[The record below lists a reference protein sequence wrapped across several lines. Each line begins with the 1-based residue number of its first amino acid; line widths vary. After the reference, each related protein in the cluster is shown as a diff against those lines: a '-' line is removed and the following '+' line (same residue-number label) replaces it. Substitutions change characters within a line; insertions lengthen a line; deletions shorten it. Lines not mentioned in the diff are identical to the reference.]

1 MSSIGYYEIFIATNE
16 TVTIHLLYDPI
27 HYTKC
32 IGFYLTEIS
41 TLFNNMGN
49 KQSDLATLKYAS
61 LYKGAVA
68 NIPLAI
74 SAITYGGVLGVLSAQ
89 KGVTWAE
96 MSAMNILMFAG
107 SAQFVMVDMW
117 QAPLSVVAIAI
128 AVFIINLRYLLI
140 GASLQPI
147 FAGHPLW
154 HKVVFMHLVADEN
167 WAVTIA
173 EHRRSGTDPLFLFG
187 GGLLLIIAWSLG
199 TLSGNLL
206 GSFISQPEKYA
217 LDFAFTAVFAAL
229 TLSLWRGKNDILPWV
244 IAAIVALICEKL
256 LPGKWY
262 IVLGGLG
269 GAMISGLIEYRR
281 QQQ

>member
-1 MSSIGYYEIFIATNE
+1 MY
-16 TVTIHLLYDPI
+16 
-27 HYTKC
+27 
-32 IGFYLTEIS
+32 
-41 TLFNNMGN
+41 NNQNCAGI
-49 KQSDLATLKYAS
+49 LKYAS
-61 LYKGAVA
+61 LYKGAAA

-96 MSAMNILMFAG
+96 MSAMNLLMFAG

-117 QAPLSVVAIAI
+117 QEPLSVAAVAI

-140 GASLQPI
+140 GASLQPV
-147 FAGHPLW
+147 FEGHPFW

-173 EHRRSGTDPLFLFG
+173 EHRKSGADPLFLFG
-187 GGLLLIIAWSLG
+187 GGLLLISAWSLG

-229 TLSLWRGKNDILPWV
+229 TLSLWRGKNDLLPWI
-244 IAAIVALICEKL
+244 IAAVLALICEKI

-262 IVLGGLG
+262 IVLGGVG
-269 GAMISGLIEYRR
+269 GALASGFIEYKR
-281 QQQ
+281 QLN

>member
-1 MSSIGYYEIFIATNE
+1 MTKAKPAN
-16 TVTIHLLYDPI
+16 TVTQ
-27 HYTKC
+27 KR
-32 IGFYLTEIS
+32 S
-41 TLFNNMGN
+41 
-49 KQSDLATLKYAS
+49 S

-117 QAPLSVVAIAI
+117 QAPLSVVAISI
-128 AVFIINLRYLLI
+128 SVFIINLRYLLI
-140 GASLQPI
+140 GASLQPV
-147 FAGHPLW
+147 FSGHSFW
-154 HKVVFMHLVADEN
+154 RKAFFMHLVADEN

-173 EHRRSGTDPLFLFG
+173 EHRKSGTDPFFLLG
-187 GGLLLIIAWSLG
+187 GGLLLLCAWSSG
-199 TLSGNLL
+199 TLAGNLL
-206 GSFISQPEKYA
+206 GSFIVQPEKYA

-229 TLSLWRGKNDILPWV
+229 ALNLWRGKGDFTPWGV
-244 IAAIVALICEKL
+244 SMVLALTCEKF

-262 IVLGGLG
+262 IVVGGIG
-269 GAMISGLIEYRR
+269 GALISALIQYEHKLN
-281 QQQ
+281 

>member
-1 MSSIGYYEIFIATNE
+1 MKEHKTPSSAT
-16 TVTIHLLYDPI
+16 
-27 HYTKC
+27 
-32 IGFYLTEIS
+32 
-41 TLFNNMGN
+41 
-49 KQSDLATLKYAS
+49 QSYS
-61 LYKGAVA
+61 NLYKGAVA

-117 QAPLSVVAIAI
+117 QAPLSVVSISI
-128 AVFIINLRYLLI
+128 AVFVINLRYLLI
-140 GASLQPI
+140 GASLQPV
-147 FAGHPLW
+147 FTGHSLW
-154 HKVVFMHLVADEN
+154 RKAIFMHLVADEN

-173 EHRRSGTDPLFLFG
+173 EHRKSGTNPFFLLG
-187 GGLLLIIAWSLG
+187 GGLLLLCAWSAG
-199 TLSGNLL
+199 TLTGNLL

-229 TLSLWRGKNDILPWV
+229 TLSLWRDKGDIVPWGV
-244 IAAIVALICEKL
+244 AMALALICAHF

-262 IVLGGLG
+262 IVIGGIG
-269 GAMISGLIEYRR
+269 GALASAFIDYKRKLN
-281 QQQ
+281 

>member
-1 MSSIGYYEIFIATNE
+1 MTNA
-16 TVTIHLLYDPI
+16 
-27 HYTKC
+27 
-32 IGFYLTEIS
+32 S
-41 TLFNNMGN
+41 TDAQ
-49 KQSDLATLKYAS
+49 KHSS
-61 LYKGAVA
+61 LYKGALA

-117 QAPLSVVAIAI
+117 QAPISVAAISI

-140 GASLQPI
+140 GASLQPV
-147 FAGHPLW
+147 FSGHPLW
-154 HKVVFMHLVADEN
+154 RKALFMHLVADEN

-173 EHRRSGTDPLFLFG
+173 EHRKSGTDPFFLLG
-187 GGLLLIIAWSLG
+187 GGLLLLCAWSSG
-199 TLSGNLL
+199 TLAGNLL
-206 GSFISQPEKYA
+206 GSFIIQPEKYA

-229 TLSLWRGKNDILPWV
+229 ALNLWRGRGDVLPWCV
-244 IAAIVALICEKL
+244 SMVLALICEKF

-262 IVLGGLG
+262 IVIGGIG
-269 GAMISGLIEYRR
+269 GAVASAIIEYKPKLN
-281 QQQ
+281 

>member
-1 MSSIGYYEIFIATNE
+1 MIK
-16 TVTIHLLYDPI
+16 HKPD
-27 HYTKC
+27 YTDTQKH
-32 IGFYLTEIS
+32 S
-41 TLFNNMGN
+41 
-49 KQSDLATLKYAS
+49 S

-117 QAPLSVVAIAI
+117 QAPLSVMAIAMS
-128 AVFIINLRYLLI
+128 VFIINLRYLLI
-140 GASLQPI
+140 GASLQPV
-147 FAGHPLW
+147 FSGHSLW
-154 HKVVFMHLVADEN
+154 RKAFFMHLVADEN

-173 EHRRSGTDPLFLFG
+173 EHRKSGADPFFLLG
-187 GGLLLIIAWSLG
+187 GGLLLLCAWSSG
-199 TLSGNLL
+199 TLAGNLL
-206 GSFISQPEKYA
+206 GSFIIQPERYA

-229 TLSLWRGKNDILPWV
+229 TLNLWRGKSDITPWCV
-244 IAAIVALICEKL
+244 SMILALICEKF

-262 IVLGGLG
+262 IVVGGIGNSDLLR
-269 GAMISGLIEYRR
+269 IPK
-281 QQQ
+281 

>member
-1 MSSIGYYEIFIATNE
+1 M
-16 TVTIHLLYDPI
+16 
-27 HYTKC
+27 TK
-32 IGFYLTEIS
+32 TRTDAQKTS
-41 TLFNNMGN
+41 
-49 KQSDLATLKYAS
+49 S

-117 QAPLSVVAIAI
+117 QAPISVAAISI

-140 GASLQPI
+140 GASLQPV
-147 FAGHPLW
+147 FSGHPLW
-154 HKVVFMHLVADEN
+154 RKALFMHLVADEN

-173 EHRRSGTDPLFLFG
+173 EHRKSGTDPFFLLG
-187 GGLLLIIAWSLG
+187 GGLLLLCAWSSG
-199 TLSGNLL
+199 TLAGNLL
-206 GSFISQPEKYA
+206 GSFINQPEKYA

-229 TLSLWRGKNDILPWV
+229 TLNLWRGRGDIVPWCV
-244 IAAIVALICEKL
+244 SMVLALICEQF

-262 IVLGGLG
+262 IVIGGIG
-269 GAMISGLIEYRR
+269 GAIASAIIEYKPKLN
-281 QQQ
+281 

>member
-1 MSSIGYYEIFIATNE
+1 M
-16 TVTIHLLYDPI
+16 
-27 HYTKC
+27 K
-32 IGFYLTEIS
+32 
-41 TLFNNMGN
+41 N
-49 KQSDLATLKYAS
+49 KQSKPATLVYANV
-61 LYKGAVA
+61 YKGAAA

-117 QAPLSVVAIAI
+117 QAPLSVVAIAL

-140 GASLQPI
+140 GASLQPV

-154 HKVVFMHLVADEN
+154 HKVIFMHLVADEN

-173 EHRRSGTDPLFLFG
+173 EHRKSGTDPLFLFG
-187 GGLLLIIAWSLG
+187 GGVLLITAWSLG

-229 TLSLWRGKNDILPWV
+229 TLSLWRGRQDILPWV
-244 IAAIVALICEKL
+244 IAAIVAMTCVKI

-262 IVLGGLG
+262 IVLGGVG
-269 GAMISGLIEYRR
+269 GAMVSGIIEYKR
-281 QQQ
+281 QQRQ

>member
-1 MSSIGYYEIFIATNE
+1 MPEIKPA
-16 TVTIHLLYDPI
+16 
-27 HYTKC
+27 
-32 IGFYLTEIS
+32 S
-41 TLFNNMGN
+41 TSTQ
-49 KQSDLATLKYAS
+49 KHSS

-117 QAPLSVVAIAI
+117 QAPLSVAAIAM
-128 AVFIINLRYLLI
+128 AVSIINLRYLLI
-140 GASLQPI
+140 GASLQPVFSGHSMWRKI
-147 FAGHPLW
+147 F
-154 HKVVFMHLVADEN
+154 FMHLVADEN

-173 EHRRSGTDPLFLFG
+173 EHRKSGTDPFFLLG
-187 GGLLLIIAWSLG
+187 GGLLLLCAWSSG
-199 TLSGNLL
+199 TLAGNLL
-206 GSFISQPEKYA
+206 GSFIIHPEKYA

-229 TLSLWRGKNDILPWV
+229 TLNLWRGKNDVIPWCVSIIL
-244 IAAIVALICEKL
+244 ALVCEKF

-262 IVLGGLG
+262 IIIGGIG
-269 GAMISGLIEYRR
+269 GAAISALIDYKRATN
-281 QQQ
+281 